1 MTERRSFVE
10 EKDLMNA
17 KIVELEA
24 MNEELLA
31 KDFEVGKLESEIN
44 ELTKSLAAS
53 MESEAE
59 IRNRLESSEESKWIL
74 IYPVVALTLR
84 LLRPEPHQ
92 LLTFVL
98 DLYTIVVRRICFYAV
113 WKSRNFSITQ
123 ILHETSFVR

>member
-59 IRNRLESSEESKWIL
+59 IRNRLESMEESKWIV
-74 IYPVVALTLR
+74 IYHL
-84 LLRPEPHQ
+84 E
-92 LLTFVL
+92 
-98 DLYTIVVRRICFYAV
+98 
-113 WKSRNFSITQ
+113 
-123 ILHETSFVR
+123 